1 MKDKK
6 RSYKPWCNVVLVLF
20 IVGISSGVFY
30 IFQNQKQSLED
41 MEYIRSLNKQ
51 EKEIRKTLVS
61 KKKMPS
67 PELNELFAKWDAII
81 VKNAEVLEHQQIS
94 ADQNFSIWLTVI
106 AAICTILPVVLGINQ
121 SLSFHNQLESAKA
134 EMEKKVLEAE
144 RKMNELQKKQVAYNL
159 QSFVN
164 TLSMNI
170 KILGDWEE
178 LEVGQNPF
186 LTSRSLLKAQ
196 MSKMVEYSSKCN
208 DEYLS
213 IEKQLGGISSKDIE
227 ILTNSIKDNALDL
240 LLLLNNL
247 LKKYEVFFDR
257 TNLFE
262 LHTIMDEIWYNIDD
276 ILDDK
281 NTIKDLKIYIMVA
294 HKYCKQI
301 EELFLKQFA
310 KE

>member
-1 MKDKK
+1 MKDIK

-30 IFQNQKQSLED
+30 IFQSQKQSLED

-67 PELNELFAKWDAII
+67 PELNELFAKWDTII

-144 RKMNELQKKQVAYNL
+144 GKMNELQKKQVVYNL

-186 LTSRSLLKAQ
+186 LTSRPLLKTQ

-213 IEKQLGGISSKDIE
+213 IEDQLDGISS
-227 ILTNSIKDNALDL
+227 
-240 LLLLNNL
+240 
-247 LKKYEVFFDR
+247 YEVFFDR

-262 LHTIMDEIWYNIDD
+262 LHTIMDEIWFDIDD
-276 ILDDK
+276 ILHGK
-281 NTIKDLKIYIMVA
+281 NTKKNMGIYIMVA

>member
-20 IVGISSGVFY
+20 IVGISSGVFC
-30 IFQNQKQSLED
+30 IFQNQKKSLED
-41 MEYIRSLNKQ
+41 MEYIRSLYKQ

-61 KKKMPS
+61 EKKMPS
-67 PELNELFAKWDAII
+67 PELNELFAKWDTII

-144 RKMNELQKKQVAYNL
+144 GKMNELQKKQVAYNL

-186 LTSRSLLKAQ
+186 LTSRPLLKAQ

-213 IEKQLGGISSKDIE
+213 IEDQLDGISSKDVE

-262 LHTIMDEIWYNIDD
+262 LHTIMDEIWFDIDD
-276 ILDDK
+276 ILHGK
-281 NTIKDLKIYIMVA
+281 NIKKNMGIYIMVA

>member
-30 IFQNQKQSLED
+30 IFQNQKKSLED

-67 PELNELFAKWDAII
+67 PELNELFAKWDTVI
-81 VKNAEVLEHQQIS
+81 VKNAEVLEHQQIR

-144 RKMNELQKKQVAYNL
+144 GKMNELQKKQVAYNL

-213 IEKQLGGISSKDIE
+213 IEDQLDGISSEDKE

-262 LHTIMDEIWYNIDD
+262 LHTIMDEIWYDIDD
-276 ILDDK
+276 ILDGK
-281 NTIKDLKIYIMVA
+281 NTKKDVKIYIMVA

>member
-6 RSYKPWCNVVLVLF
+6 RSYKPWCNVVLVLL
-20 IVGISSGVFY
+20 IVGVSSGVFI
-30 IFQNQKQSLED
+30 IFQNQKKSLEG
-41 MEYIRSLNKQ
+41 MGYIRSLNKQ
-51 EKEIRKTLVS
+51 EKEIRKTLVLQ
-61 KKKMPS
+61 KKIPS
-67 PELNELFAKWDAII
+67 PELNELFAKWDTII
-81 VKNAEVLEHQQIS
+81 VKNAEVLEHLQIS

-144 RKMNELQKKQVAYNL
+144 GKMKELQKKQVAYNL

-186 LTSRSLLKAQ
+186 LTSRPLLKAQ

-213 IEKQLGGISSKDIE
+213 IEDQLDGISSKDVE

-262 LHTIMDEIWYNIDD
+262 LHTIMDEIWYDIDN
-276 ILDDK
+276 ILDGRNTQK
-281 NTIKDLKIYIMVA
+281 NMGIYIMVA

>member
-1 MKDKK
+1 
-6 RSYKPWCNVVLVLF
+6 
-20 IVGISSGVFY
+20 
-30 IFQNQKQSLED
+30 
-41 MEYIRSLNKQ
+41 
-51 EKEIRKTLVS
+51 
-61 KKKMPS
+61 
-67 PELNELFAKWDAII
+67 
-81 VKNAEVLEHQQIS
+81 
-94 ADQNFSIWLTVI
+94 
-106 AAICTILPVVLGINQ
+106 
-121 SLSFHNQLESAKA
+121 
-134 EMEKKVLEAE
+134 
-144 RKMNELQKKQVAYNL
+144 MNELQKKQVAYNL

-213 IEKQLGGISSKDIE
+213 IEDQLNGISSEDKE

-262 LHTIMDEIWYNIDD
+262 LHTIMDEIWYDIDD
-276 ILDDK
+276 ILDGK
-281 NTIKDLKIYIMVA
+281 NTKKDVKIYIMVA